1 MSRAR
6 NKHRALI
13 FFQHGVCA
21 ASHRLALRQKK
32 LLPWIGEVSRS
43 DGGVDRENV
52 QSPGLYITL
61 PLRGL
66 PLSSEESF
74 LSPPST
80 SRLAGTLDKPPKRL
94 HNRKREA
101 TKRRELRKNLTP
113 AEAALWKA
121 LKNRSLDGRRFR
133 RQYSVG
139 PFILDFYCPDENLA
153 VELDGEVHNDPLRRE
168 YDDAREVFLQTQGIR
183 VIRFEN
189 KEVFKDLDRLLQ
201 AIAWHFDKK
210 TPPLD
215 RGGVAQRRR
224 G

>member
-1 MSRAR
+1 MLQAIAR
-6 NKHRALI
+6 H
-13 FFQHGVCA
+13 FD
-21 ASHRLALRQKK
+21 KK
-32 LLPWIGEVSRS
+32 TPPLDREVSRS
-43 DGGVDRENV
+43 DGGVDRENL
-52 QSPGLYITL
+52 QSPNITL
-61 PLRGL
+61 PLSGTPPIQKARL
-66 PLSSEESF
+66 

-80 SRLAGTLDKPPKRL
+80 SRLNETLNKPPKRL

-101 TKRRELRKNLTP
+101 TKRRALRKNLTP
-113 AEAALWKA
+113 AEATLWKA

-210 TPPLD
+210 NSSP
-215 RGGVAQRRR
+215 G
-224 G
+224 